1 MDFMKVALPGKEPGD
16 FQPPQPMIK
25 APPKVDTADT
35 APGAD
40 EAH

>member
-1 MDFMKVALPGKEPGD
+1 MDFMKVALAGKDLGD
-16 FQPPQPMIK
+16 FQAPQAMIK
-25 APPKVDTADT
+25 APPKVDTSDT